1 MSDEPKLTVR
11 LKGETIVLRLGAES
25 IELGVTDGFSDDAS
39 HLARTI
45 QGRVQEVL
53 MKRHRRMVDEHRRL
67 IGGKPARDG

>member
-11 LKGETIVLRLGAES
+11 LKGESIILRLGTES
-25 IELGVTDGFSDDAS
+25 IELGVGDGFSDDAS

-53 MKRHRRMVDEHRRL
+53 MKRHRRMVDEHRPRRE
-67 IGGKPARDG
+67 G